1 MFSVVRT
8 PHPST
13 GIEHSIQARF
23 FGPLEN
29 NLVVAGTDN
38 LRIFR
43 LVPDIESNMFHDA
56 DSPKVKLE
64 CLATYKLFGEYPV
77 FLYLISKTNQI
88 NCHAEIQVFNWS
100 LVQFMYLLL
109 ANSKEFL

>member
-77 FLYLISKTNQI
+77 FFFFFIL
-88 NCHAEIQVFNWS
+88 
-100 LVQFMYLLL
+100 
-109 ANSKEFL
+109 

>member
-64 CLATYKLFGEYPV
+64 CLATYKLFGEYQYFYCIKPINFNAEFQV
-77 FLYLISKTNQI
+77 LID
-88 NCHAEIQVFNWS
+88 
-100 LVQFMYLLL
+100 LVI
-109 ANSKEFL
+109 K

>member
-64 CLATYKLFGEYPV
+64 CLATYKLFGEFPFFILRV
-77 FLYLISKTNQI
+77 KPIKSILMQKFKFSIGL
-88 NCHAEIQVFNWS
+88 WS
-100 LVQFMYLLL
+100 ILCIDC
-109 ANSKEFL
+109 

>member
-56 DSPKVKLE
+56 DSPKVKME
-64 CLATYKLFGEYPV
+64 CLATYKLFGEYPY
-77 FLYLISKTNQI
+77 FLLYDTNQF
-88 NCHAEIQVFNWS
+88 NEEIQGLIDILSEKFI
-100 LVQFMYLLL
+100 
-109 ANSKEFL
+109 A